1 MWIALAE
8 YYIRQ
13 GMLEKARDIFQEGME
28 AVATVHDFSLIYET
42 LTQFEEKLI
51 QIKMEKQETNEEVEV
66 DEEVDAET
74 FLLLDNIS
82 DLNLR
87 YGPKAKTVLFVRAH
101 YCVRDELAQR
111 QNAFLMYSITFSIQT
126 MIACEV
132 YPLCLE

>member
-1 MWIALAE
+1 MGKLWIALAE

-66 DEEVDAET
+66 DEDVDAET

-87 YGPKAKTVLFVRAH
+87 YGPKANTVLLARAH
-101 YCVRDELAQR
+101 YCVRDEL
-111 QNAFLMYSITFSIQT
+111 T
-126 MIACEV
+126 
-132 YPLCLE
+132 